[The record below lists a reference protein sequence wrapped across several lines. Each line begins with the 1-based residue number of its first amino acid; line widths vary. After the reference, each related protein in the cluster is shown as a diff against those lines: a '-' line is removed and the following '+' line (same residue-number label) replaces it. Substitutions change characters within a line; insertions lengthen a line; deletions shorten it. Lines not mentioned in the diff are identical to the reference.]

1 MNRKTISV
9 TIEVDL
15 EWFRWARR
23 QTVLEAITQAVR
35 DCLPQKADFDLVQT
49 VRARVGDEE
58 AIQ

>member
-23 QTVLEAITQAVR
+23 QTVLETITQAVWDR
-35 DCLPQKADFDLVQT
+35 LLQKADFDSVQT
-49 VRARVGDEE
+49 VRALVGDEE